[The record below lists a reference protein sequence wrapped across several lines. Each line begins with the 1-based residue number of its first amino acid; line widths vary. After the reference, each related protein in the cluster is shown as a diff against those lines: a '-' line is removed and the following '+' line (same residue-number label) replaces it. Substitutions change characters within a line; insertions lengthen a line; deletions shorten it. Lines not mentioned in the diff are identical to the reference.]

1 MKKLMM
7 AAAVALAAIGLN
19 AATVTWGATKGYLY
33 DGAGDS
39 AAKITSGSAYLM
51 FVTSSYTQSDLVADF
66 KAANYK
72 ADATLTAMGES
83 GAMATGAGTI
93 GSNARISGSSTYATT
108 SDGSVYF
115 VVFNNDKMYVSATA
129 DAIYDTVTGEATA
142 SFASISTSSKATID
156 IAGGYSGAG
165 WYGDVPEPTSGL
177 LMLIGM
183 AGLALR
189 RKRA

>member
-19 AATVTWGATKGYLY
+19 AATVNWSCNKGYLY

-39 AAKITSGSAYLM
+39 AARITSGSAYLM
-51 FVTSSYTQSDLVADF
+51 LVTSSYTQSDLVADF

-72 ADATLTAMGES
+72 ADATITQMNAS
-83 GAMATGAGTI
+83 GAVAGNASV
-93 GSNARISGSSTYATT
+93 GSNARISGGTGTGPA
-108 SDGSVYF
+108 SDGTAYF
-115 VVFNNDKMYVSATA
+115 VVFNNDKMYISATT
-129 DAIYDTVTGEATA
+129 DYVYDSVTGEATA
-142 SFASISTSSKATID
+142 SFLTSMSNSSKQTID